1 MEVKF
6 KIIIAALCC
15 GILAV
20 FVSVGFMSYALWED
34 YTAGKRAAAI
44 RQMLNEHIPKKNNIA
59 APEEKLEESEESAE
73 YTENTPSLSSN
84 KNKMIEIDGEFY
96 IGILSIP
103 FLGLELPV
111 NNELSDE
118 RLNNSPCR
126 YVGNLS
132 ESITISA
139 HNYKQH
145 FGKLSTIPTGE
156 KIIITDANGVEH
168 LYKTEAVIVLN
179 GNDVDA
185 MINNPYDLTLFTC
198 TPDSKSRTT
207 VRCVKMK

>member
-1 MEVKF
+1 
-6 KIIIAALCC
+6 
-15 GILAV
+15 
-20 FVSVGFMSYALWED
+20 VSVGFMSYALWED

-132 ESITISA
+132 ESIIISA
-139 HNYKQH
+139 HNYKRH
-145 FGKLSTIPTGE
+145 FGKLSTIPIGE

-168 LYKTEAVIVLN
+168 LYKTESVIVLN